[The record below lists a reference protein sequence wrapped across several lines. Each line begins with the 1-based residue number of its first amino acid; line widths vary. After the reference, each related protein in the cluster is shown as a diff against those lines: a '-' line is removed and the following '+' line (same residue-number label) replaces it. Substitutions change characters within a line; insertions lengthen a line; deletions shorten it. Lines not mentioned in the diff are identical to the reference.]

1 MAARSVHVAGVIDLA
16 EAQLL
21 IDCGVRY
28 LGFPFVLD
36 HHKEDLT
43 IDAAAAIISRL
54 RGQANFFLITY
65 LAKAQDILQLCDA
78 LSVNMVQLHGQ
89 TELPQIQIL
98 RHKAP
103 KMRIIKSLIVRDENA
118 DLLIDDV

>member
-1 MAARSVHVAGVIDLA
+1 MATRSAHVAGVIDLA

-43 IDAAAAIISRL
+43 IDAAAAIVATF
-54 RGQANFFLITY
+54 GNHVTFFLITY
-65 LAKAQDILQLCDA
+65 LNRAGPILELCHNV
-78 LSVNMVQLHGQ
+78 SVNMVQLHGE
-89 TELPQIQIL
+89 TDCPASAPMRQIS
-98 RHKAP
+98 
-103 KMRIIKSLIVRDENA
+103 RIE
-118 DLLIDDV
+118 